1 MNTPSQWIV
10 PQFLN
15 LRPKI
20 VSICTVVCK
29 EISISETFNRIGLT
43 HASLYEDNDA
53 YLSIIITWSKTLQKP
68 DLNK

>member
-1 MNTPSQWIV
+1 MNTH
-10 PQFLN
+10 LN
-15 LRPKI
+15 L

-43 HASLYEDNDA
+43 HASLHEDNDA
-53 YLSIIITWSKTLQKP
+53 YLSITITWSKTLQKP